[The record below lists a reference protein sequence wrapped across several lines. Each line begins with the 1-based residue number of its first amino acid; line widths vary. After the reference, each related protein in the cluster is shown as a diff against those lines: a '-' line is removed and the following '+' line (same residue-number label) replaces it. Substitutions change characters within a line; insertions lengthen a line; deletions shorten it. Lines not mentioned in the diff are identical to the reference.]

1 MNRSA
6 RFRDRLRAH
15 LRTLADHSTGEVY
28 VEFIIAI
35 VPMLLVFWGLMQLN
49 GLLLADLVARHAA
62 VNAVRAA
69 IVCDSDDSPQTGD
82 ELAAPGGCSYQAAKM
97 TLSAVK
103 SFNAAGGSDPD
114 FSVSVDGAS
123 TDGNQAVTVTL
134 TARYHCQVPLVA
146 AFVCGLAQDALAQ
159 GNALGTA
166 ALLRRA
172 SLPNQGAGYSFTS
185 TSSTQ

>member
-1 MNRSA
+1 MKTPGSL
-6 RFRDRLRAH
+6 RL
-15 LRTLADHSTGEVY
+15 LASHETGEVY

-103 SFNAAGGSDPD
+103 SFNGSGGSDPD
-114 FSVSVDGAS
+114 FSVTVDGAS
-123 TDGNQAVTVTL
+123 TDGNQPVTATVI
-134 TARYHCQVPLVA
+134 ARYHCQVPLVA
-146 AFVCGLAQDALAQ
+146 AFVCGM
-159 GNALGTA
+159 GGGSLGTA
-166 ALLRRA
+166 SLSRRA

-185 TSSTQ
+185 ASSTQ

>member
-1 MNRSA
+1 VNGRT
-6 RFRDRLRAH
+6 RTRLRV
-15 LRTLADHSTGEVY
+15 LADHSTGEVY

-35 VPMLLVFWGLMQLN
+35 APMLLVFWGLMQLN

-82 ELAAPGGCSYQAAKM
+82 ELAAPGGCSYEAAKM
-97 TLSAVK
+97 TLAAVK
-103 SFNAAGGSDPD
+103 SFSAPGGSDPD

-123 TDGNQAVTVTL
+123 TDGNQAVTVSL

-146 AFVCGLAQDALAQ
+146 GFVCGLAADALAL
-159 GNALGTA
+159 GNASGTA

-172 SLPNQGAGYSFTS
+172 SLPNQGAGYSFS
-185 TSSTQ
+185 SSSSTQ